1 MGMKFLAIDP
11 EDAVLIKEHIRENF
25 TAGTSE
31 NPSR

>member
-1 MGMKFLAIDP
+1 MMFPTIDP
-11 EDAVLIKEHIRENF
+11 EDVALIKEHIRENF